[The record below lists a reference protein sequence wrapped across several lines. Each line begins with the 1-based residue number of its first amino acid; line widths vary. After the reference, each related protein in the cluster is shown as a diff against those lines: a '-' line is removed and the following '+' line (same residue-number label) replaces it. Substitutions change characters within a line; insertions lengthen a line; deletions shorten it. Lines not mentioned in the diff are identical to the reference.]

1 MTNNEKKSM
10 QNPLQIRRAL
20 ISVADKSGLV
30 DFVKRLIAW
39 KVEVISTGGTYKE
52 LLNHKIQVKSV
63 EEFTGFPEILGG
75 RVKTLNPRIFAAI
88 LANPNEPEHLNE
100 LQKLDIPPIDLVVV
114 NLYPF
119 DKQTTKQKLDINDA
133 IELIDIGGQALL
145 RAAAKNFM
153 NKVVVC
159 NPSRYNLIV
168 DELTRHNGQISYNM
182 RLELAKEVFQYT
194 SRYEAYISKYFH
206 SIGEADK
213 KMPETFSILLRKVSE
228 LRYGENPHQQAA
240 LYGDFYNYFEKIH
253 GKELSFNNIVDIE
266 AAYELISEFD
276 QPTVAIIKHTN
287 PCGVGTDEKLHE
299 AFKKA
304 YTTDVKAAFG
314 SVIAFNRELDLETA
328 KAVNELFTEVLI
340 APGFRPEVL
349 EFLRKKKDRRLI
361 RSLKP
366 LDEEISIKK
375 IAGGILVQE
384 VDRENISRQDLKVVT
399 KRQPTDEEI
408 AAMLYGWKVVKHLKS
423 NAIVFSRPD
432 RTIGV
437 GAGQMSRVDSTK
449 FAILKAKKAKLDL
462 VGTAMASDGFF
473 PFPDSIKEAAKVGVT
488 AVIQP
493 GGSIRDAEVIKVAD
507 EKNLTMVFTGIRHF
521 KH

>member
-1 MTNNEKKSM
+1 MNTNQTTKITTLK
-10 QNPLQIRRAL
+10 IKRAL
-20 ISVADKSGLV
+20 ISVADKSGLI
-30 DFVKRLIAW
+30 DFVKGLLQWDI
-39 KVEVISTGGTYKE
+39 EIISTGGTYNE
-52 LLNHKIQVKSV
+52 LLKSGISVKTI
-63 EEFTGFPEILGG
+63 EDFTGFPEILGG
-75 RVKTLNPRIFAAI
+75 RVKTLNPRIFGAI
-88 LANPNEPEHLNE
+88 LANLNNIEHIKE
-100 LQKLDIPPIDLVVV
+100 VEKLEIPTIDLVVV

-119 DKQTTKQKLDINDA
+119 DKQSLKQSLPLEEA

-145 RAAAKNFM
+145 RAAAKNFE
-153 NKVVVC
+153 NKVVIC
-159 NPSRYNLIV
+159 NPSRYNILIE
-168 DELTRHNGQISYNM
+168 ELKKNKGCVSYNT
-182 RLELAKEVFQYT
+182 RLEFAKEVFQYT
-194 SRYEAYISKYFH
+194 FRYEAYVAKYFS
-206 SIGEADK
+206 SIGESNK
-213 KMPETFSILLRKVSE
+213 KMPETFSLLYRKVSE

-240 LYGDFYNYFEKIH
+240 LYGDFYNYFEKLH

-266 AAYELISEFD
+266 AAYELISEFTE
-276 QPTVAIIKHTN
+276 PTAAIIKHTN
-287 PCGVGTDEKLHE
+287 PCGVGSDDKLFN
-299 AFKKA
+299 AYQKA
-304 YTTDVKAAFG
+304 YTTDPKAAFG
-314 SVIAFNRELDLETA
+314 GVIAFNRDLDLETA
-328 KAVNELFTEVLI
+328 KAVNELFTEVII
-340 APGFRPEVL
+340 APNFPPEVL

-384 VDRENISRQDLKVVT
+384 VDRENISRNDLKVVT
-399 KRQPTDEEI
+399 KRQPTEEEI
-408 AAMLYGWKVVKHLKS
+408 SAMLYGWRVVKHLKS

-462 VGTAMASDGFF
+462 KGSAMASDGFF

-493 GGSIRDAEVIKVAD
+493 GGSIRDAEVIKAAD
-507 EKNLTMVFTGIRHF
+507 EKNMAMVFTGIRHF

>member
-1 MTNNEKKSM
+1 MTNLNNKKT
-10 QNPLQIRRAL
+10 QNPILIKRAL
-20 ISVADKSGLV
+20 ISVADKSGLIE
-30 DFVKRLIAW
+30 FVKRLLDW
-39 KVEVISTGGTYKE
+39 NVEVISTGGTYRE
-52 LLNHKIQVKSV
+52 LLNNNIQVKSV
-63 EEFTGFPEILGG
+63 EEVTGFPEILSG
-75 RVKTLNPRIFAAI
+75 RVKTLNPKIFAAI
-88 LANPNEPEHLNE
+88 LADPDNSEHLGE
-100 LQKLDIPPIDLVVV
+100 LQKHGIFPIDLVVV

-119 DKQTTKQKLDINDA
+119 DKQSVKQKLDLNEA
-133 IELIDIGGQALL
+133 IELIDIGGQSLL
-145 RAAAKNFM
+145 RAAAKNFI

-159 NPSRYNLIV
+159 NPNRYSLIV
-168 DELTRHNGQISYNM
+168 DELNRHKGRITYNT
-182 RLELAKEVFQYT
+182 RLELAKEAFQYT
-194 SRYEAYISKYFH
+194 SRYEAYVARYFAG
-206 SIGEADK
+206 IGDVNK
-213 KMPETFSILLRKVSE
+213 KMPETFSILYRKVSE

-240 LYGDFYNYFEKIH
+240 LYGDFYNYFEKLH

-287 PCGVGTDEKLHE
+287 PCGVGTDEKLSE

-340 APGFRPEVL
+340 APGFPSEVL
-349 EFLRKKKDRRLI
+349 EYLRKKRDRRLI

-384 VDRENISRQDLKVVT
+384 VDRENITRNDLKVVT

-408 AAMLYGWKVVKHLKS
+408 SAMLYGWKVVKHLKS
-423 NAIVFSRPD
+423 NAIVFSRAD

-462 VGTAMASDGFF
+462 KGTAMASDGFF

-507 EKNLTMVFTGIRHF
+507 EKNLAMVFTGIRHF